1 MAWSSLQGALC
12 PCKASRKA
20 WLQAIKAATAEG
32 CPGWRQICIPWL
44 QAIRKLQ
51 QEGTVDKVTRDWI
64 GQGVSC
70 FGVDSTL
77 QSQQLQLGSFAG
89 GTL

>member
-1 MAWSSLQGALC
+1 M
-12 PCKASRKA
+12 
-20 WLQAIKAATAEG
+20 
-32 CPGWRQICIPWL
+32 
-44 QAIRKLQ
+44 
-51 QEGTVDKVTRDWI
+51 DKVTREWI

-89 GTL
+89 ALLPSSKMHKRWWHALPASSSARTMPCISLAMQSMLFIMRVVRRL